1 MKWVVLSIVVFIVL
15 YTAVNILY
23 RKPAP
28 PHRPYE
34 EMVNR
39 TITARLQAAGWQ
51 RLPVT
56 LRRPADKPPAGE
68 ARITRGAR
76 GLGTTLDACF
86 VETPHLLASIDQVSA
101 PATVAH
107 GADYTAYFTG
117 SVPDQQL
124 QLGEVV
130 VYRHGSE
137 IVFLPTTEHLPGSRL
152 LSRWADAGYG
162 ADIPTGALPPGRYQV
177 RIVARGAAAEWT
189 LEVR

>member
-23 RKPAP
+23 RKPTP

-51 RLPVT
+51 RLPVS

-68 ARITRGAR
+68 ATVVRGAH
-76 GLGTTLDACF
+76 GLGTTLEACF
-86 VETPHLLASIDQVSA
+86 VEPPHLLASIDHVSA

-124 QLGEVV
+124 QLGEVY
-130 VYRHGSE
+130 VYRHDRE
-137 IVFLPTTEHLPGSRL
+137 IVLLPTTEHLPGNRL

-162 ADIPTGALPPGRYQV
+162 FTVPTGALAPGRYEMRV
-177 RIVARGAAAEWT
+177 VAHGAALQWT